1 MEREL
6 NLNDILLFPKDL
18 VYKKVNGKNL
28 VISPLT
34 ANWIV
39 VEDKSMP
46 YLKKLIEGCTIGEL
60 LESIDND
67 NQDDIITLLKGICAQ
82 RFADTEEIKIKDAHT
97 FSNMNILLTNGCNLR
112 CKHCYLSAGERK
124 DKELSLEEWKN
135 VLLQFSG
142 NGGKTVCLSGGEPL
156 VYKGFDSLIKYAKKL
171 GFEVKLNTN
180 GILWTD
186 SMIKDLAPY
195 LDEVQISLDGYNEET
210 NSIIRGKGFF
220 DKIYATIIKFAKANV
235 TIKIATTLDTDLLK
249 KKNTKEEYKKLCR
262 KIEKDSGR
270 DDIIFALTKRLID
283 GRNVHLSI
291 DENNEYEK
299 KVREIEDYANDG
311 LGAISFITAVDRN
324 EIIRGCGIGSLTISP
339 NGDVAACNMPSK
351 LGIIGNIKDA
361 PLAKYI
367 EEGKRIFRISAVENI
382 SECSNCPL
390 RYICGGGCRVD
401 NFDIING
408 IFVRHNCS
416 SEFKEK
422 MKEKMVEAFEKYYI
436 F

>member
-46 YLKKLIEGCTIGEL
+46 YLKKLMEGCTIGEL
-60 LESIDND
+60 LVSIDND
-67 NQDDIITLLKGICAQ
+67 DQDDVITLLKGICAQ

-135 VLLQFSG
+135 VLLQFSE

-156 VYKGFDSLIKYAKKL
+156 VYKGFDLLIKYAKKL

-351 LGIIGNIKDA
+351 LGIIGNVKDA
-361 PLAKYI
+361 PLTKYI
-367 EEGKRIFRISAVENI
+367 EEGKRIFSISAVENI

-408 IFVRHNCS
+408 RFVRHKCS

-422 MKEKMVEAFEKYYI
+422 IERKMVEAFEKYYI